1 MWLARAVAPALSQYQ
16 NEVITEL
23 ALGPSQEERSLKGK
37 IYEADRTP
45 PRHMVSKA
53 PWAKFELFL
62 DGKVSQF
69 KISKTVS
76 MLFEGCT

>member
-1 MWLARAVAPALSQYQ
+1 MWLAGAVALALPQYQ
-16 NEVITEL
+16 NEVIREL
-23 ALGPSQEERSLKGK
+23 ALRPSQEERNLKGK
-37 IYEADRTP
+37 IYEADSTP

-53 PWAKFELFL
+53 PWTKFELFL
-62 DGKVSQF
+62 DVKVSQF